1 MGTNRDR
8 GRMPARERGLSEE
21 WRVWVAEAL
30 LGGATAAEVLSEL
43 TAEGVPA
50 RLATREIDTIAS
62 VVGLLRRMQR
72 QASVHIQRR
81 DQVLRLLGEV
91 AMTSSTER
99 PPWSTPTAALA
110 TGAAGVAERGAEPGA
125 GPRAEPGA
133 EIERVPSLAA
143 DAFFRHYYSAS
154 RPVVLTDTIR
164 RWPQVAT
171 WSPAWFRERFG
182 GVPVPVTVGRAA
194 DPDYDRNTPAHTR
207 TMTMGAFVDRI
218 EALGTTNDIY
228 LVARNEA
235 LRTPPLSELLAEL
248 TDLPPFLSAEH
259 LVGCVSLW
267 LGPAGTKTPLH
278 HDTSNILFCQ
288 IHGQKRLHLCAPW
301 ERDLLADARDMYSA
315 HDPEAPPGTARA
327 LPSSVRVYEVELS
340 AGEALFL
347 PVGWWH
353 QVLALTPS
361 VSLSFTGFKRPN
373 RFDWYTPG
381 AL

>member
-1 MGTNRDR
+1 MGTSKDKDR
-8 GRMPARERGLSEE
+8 GRIPARERGLSEE
-21 WRVWVAEAL
+21 WRIWVAEAL
-30 LGGATAAEVLSEL
+30 MGGATAAEVLAEL
-43 TAEGVPA
+43 VAEGVPP
-50 RLATREIDTIAS
+50 RLATREVDTIAS
-62 VVGLLRRMQR
+62 VAGQLRRTQR
-72 QASVHIQRR
+72 QADVHVQRR
-81 DQVLRLLGEV
+81 DQVLRLLAEV
-91 AMTSSTER
+91 AMTASAEH
-99 PPWSTPTAALA
+99 PPWFAPTAAM
-110 TGAAGVAERGAEPGA
+110 AAASPAQ
-125 GPRAEPGA
+125 
-133 EIERVPSLAA
+133 IERVPSLEA
-143 DAFFRHYYSAS
+143 DAFFRHHYAAS
-154 RPVVLTDTIR
+154 RPVVLTDAIR

-182 GVPVPVTVGRAA
+182 EVPVAVTMDRTT

-207 TMTMGAFVDRI
+207 TMTMAAFVDRMD
-218 EALGTTNDIY
+218 ALGTTNDIY

-235 LRTPPLSELLAEL
+235 LRAPPLSELLAEMA
-248 TDLPPFLSAEH
+248 DLPPFLSPEH
-259 LVGCVSLW
+259 LPGCVSLW
-267 LGPAGTKTPLH
+267 LGPAGTRTPLH

-301 ERDLLADARDMYSA
+301 ERDLLANARDMYSG

-327 LPSSVRVYEVELS
+327 VPSSVRVYEVVLS

-361 VSLSFTGFKRPN
+361 ISLSFTNFARPN

>member
-1 MGTNRDR
+1 MGTSTDK

-21 WRVWVAEAL
+21 WRIWVAEAL
-30 LGGATAAEVLSEL
+30 LGGATAAEVLAEL
-43 TAEGVPA
+43 VAEGVPA

-62 VVGLLRRMQR
+62 VVGLLRRTQR
-72 QASVHIQRR
+72 EAGVHVQRR
-81 DQVLRLLGEV
+81 DQVLRLLGEA
-91 AMTSSTER
+91 AMTASAEH
-99 PPWSTPTAALA
+99 PPWSTPAMAIAAGAAGA
-110 TGAAGVAERGAEPGA
+110 TGAASAAA
-125 GPRAEPGA
+125 
-133 EIERVPSLAA
+133 IERVPALEA
-143 DAFFRHYYSAS
+143 DVFFRHYYAAS

-171 WSPAWFRERFG
+171 WSPAWFRQRFG
-182 GVPVPVTVGRAA
+182 EVPVAVTMDRTG

-235 LRTPPLSELLAEL
+235 LRTPPLSELLAEM
-248 TDLPPFLSAEH
+248 TDLPPFLSADH
-259 LVGCVSLW
+259 LPGCVSLW

-301 ERDLLADARDMYSA
+301 ERDLLAGARDMYSG

-327 LPSSVRVYEVELS
+327 LPASVRVYEVTLS

-361 VSLSFTGFKRPN
+361 ISLSFTGFARPN

>member
-1 MGTNRDR
+1 MSRDRDR
-8 GRMPARERGLSEE
+8 GRDKGRTPARERGLAEE
-21 WRVWVAEAL
+21 WRIWVAEAL
-30 LGGATAAEVLSEL
+30 LGGATAPEVLAEL
-43 TAEGVPA
+43 VAEGVPP

-62 VVGLLRRMQR
+62 TIGLLRRMQR
-72 QASVHIQRR
+72 HASVHTQRR

-91 AMTSSTER
+91 AMTANAEH
-99 PPWSTPTAALA
+99 PPWSTPAAA
-110 TGAAGVAERGAEPGA
+110 IAAGAAGPASGAV
-125 GPRAEPGA
+125 
-133 EIERVPSLAA
+133 IERVPSLEA
-143 DAFFRHYYSAS
+143 DTFFRHYYAAS

-164 RWPQVAT
+164 RWPQVAM
-171 WSPAWFRERFG
+171 WSPAWFRQRFG
-182 GVPVPVTVGRAA
+182 EVPVAVTMDRAT

-207 TMTMGAFVDRI
+207 TMTMGAFVDLI
-218 EALGTTNDIY
+218 EAAGTSNDIY

-235 LRTPPLSELLAEL
+235 LRTPPVSELLGEL
-248 TDLPPFLSAEH
+248 ADLPPFLRADH

-267 LGPAGTKTPLH
+267 LGPAGTRTPLH

-301 ERDLLADARDMYSA
+301 ERDLLADARDMYSG
-315 HDPEAPPGTARA
+315 HDPEAPPGAARA
-327 LPSSVRVYEVELS
+327 MPSSVRVYEVELS

-361 VSLSFTGFKRPN
+361 ISLSFTNFARPN

>member
-1 MGTNRDR
+1 MGTSRDR
-8 GRMPARERGLSEE
+8 GRAPARERGLSEE
-21 WRVWVAEAL
+21 WRIWVAEAL
-30 LGGATAAEVLSEL
+30 LGGATATEVLAEL
-43 TAEGVPA
+43 VAEGVPP

-62 VVGLLRRMQR
+62 VVGLLRRTQR
-72 QASVHIQRR
+72 QASVHVQRR

-91 AMTSSTER
+91 AMTASAEH
-99 PPWSTPTAALA
+99 PPWSTPTAAIA
-110 TGAAGVAERGAEPGA
+110 AGAAGAAGTAGA
-125 GPRAEPGA
+125 GSRA
-133 EIERVPSLAA
+133 EIERVASLEA

-154 RPVVLTDTIR
+154 RPVVLTETIR

-171 WSPAWFRERFG
+171 WNPAWFRERFG
-182 GVPVPVTVGRAA
+182 EVPVAVTMGRTA

-235 LRTPPLSELLAEL
+235 LRTPPLSGLLAEM
-248 TDLPPFLSAEH
+248 TDLPPFLSADH
-259 LVGCVSLW
+259 LAGCVSLW
-267 LGPAGTKTPLH
+267 LGPAGTRTPLH

-301 ERDLLADARDMYSA
+301 ERDLLAGARDMYSG
-315 HDPEAPPGTARA
+315 HDPEAPPGTDRA

-361 VSLSFTGFKRPN
+361 ISLSFTGFARPN

>member
-1 MGTNRDR
+1 MGTSRDK
-8 GRMPARERGLSEE
+8 GRTPARERGLSEE
-21 WRVWVAEAL
+21 WRIWVAEAL
-30 LGGATAAEVLSEL
+30 LGGATASEVLAEL
-43 TAEGVPA
+43 VAEGVPP
-50 RLATREIDTIAS
+50 RLATREVDTIAS
-62 VVGLLRRMQR
+62 MVGLLGRMQR
-72 QASVHIQRR
+72 HASVHIQRR

-91 AMTSSTER
+91 AMTASAEH
-99 PPWSTPTAALA
+99 PPWSTPIAAIAAGAADTGTAA
-110 TGAAGVAERGAEPGA
+110 
-125 GPRAEPGA
+125 
-133 EIERVPSLAA
+133 IERVPSLEPE
-143 DAFFRHYYSAS
+143 AFFRHYYSAS

-182 GVPVPVTVGRAA
+182 EAPVAVTTGRTA

-207 TMTMGAFVDRI
+207 TMTMGAFVDRL

-228 LVARNEA
+228 MVARNEA
-235 LRTPPLSELLAEL
+235 LGTPPLSALLAEM
-248 TDLPPFLSAEH
+248 TDLPPFLSAAH
-259 LVGCVSLW
+259 LPGCVSLW

-315 HDPEAPPGTARA
+315 HDPEAAPGTARA
-327 LPSSVRVYEVELS
+327 LPSSVRVYEVVLS

-353 QVLALTPS
+353 QVQALTPS
-361 VSLSFTGFKRPN
+361 VSLSFTGFARPN